1 MGVRP
6 LIRPDSYDPAA
17 LHAWLIGVRRNSRV
31 PECVFDGNPI
41 PKPCRRRQVGAQLM
55 GFRRRH
61 AGAPRAHPGN
71 PGTRGTPGHARW
83 SHPRERGHAGSTWAH
98 PGNPG
103 RPEARATY
111 PLPCAVHPFSMLY
124 MRSGDERHSKARIR
138 HAAIARFG
146 RDGFDVG
153 LRAIAADAEVSPA
166 LIVHHFGSKAGLRQA
181 CDDHVLAVIADAK
194 LDTVGAAGPS
204 AMLAQLAG
212 LDEYA
217 PYAAYA
223 VASLAAG
230 GDLARELVDRMAAM
244 TEDFLA
250 DGVTEGTIK
259 PSRDPRG
266 RARYLTYTGLGML
279 LLAYRMR
286 ADSTEPPDLEGRS
299 EERRVGKEGR

>member
-1 MGVRP
+1 
-6 LIRPDSYDPAA
+6 
-17 LHAWLIGVRRNSRV
+17 
-31 PECVFDGNPI
+31 
-41 PKPCRRRQVGAQLM
+41 
-55 GFRRRH
+55 
-61 AGAPRAHPGN
+61 
-71 PGTRGTPGHARW
+71 
-83 SHPRERGHAGSTWAH
+83 
-98 PGNPG
+98 
-103 RPEARATY
+103 
-111 PLPCAVHPFSMLY
+111 
-124 MRSGDERHSKARIR
+124 MRSGDERHAKARIR
-138 HAAIARFG
+138 HAAIVRFG

-286 ADSTEPPDLEGRS
+286 ADSAEPPDLEGAFAALT
-299 EERRVGKEGR
+299 EETVGPALELYTEGLFTDASFLDAYAAGDPPPGADRNPAADRATGADRNLNASPDLGDA